1 MADVVTLAGSPSHPS
16 RSAVILDHVR
26 TQFEVSGFSTAAIQ
40 VRGLPA
46 EALLLAQFDH
56 PAIQQVIATIE
67 SARIVVIA
75 TPVYKA
81 AYTGILKALLDVL
94 PQRAF
99 ANKSVFPI
107 ATGGSP
113 AHLLSIDYALKPV
126 LSALGAEH
134 ILGGLYIQDSQI
146 QYGDGTVQL
155 EVGVETRLQ
164 ETIQKLIAI
173 LRQPELASVSA

>member
-1 MADVVTLAGSPSHPS
+1 
-16 RSAVILDHVR
+16 
-26 TQFEVSGFSTAAIQ
+26 
-40 VRGLPA
+40 
-46 EALLLAQFDH
+46 
-56 PAIQQVIATIE
+56 
-67 SARIVVIA
+67 
-75 TPVYKA
+75 
-81 AYTGILKALLDVL
+81 
-94 PQRAF
+94 
-99 ANKSVFPI
+99 
-107 ATGGSP
+107 
-113 AHLLSIDYALKPV
+113 LLSIDYALKPV